1 MKFNFFKRS
10 IKYVYKL
17 KSRGIAQPGSASG
30 LGPEGRKFKS
40 CCPDQNNKNMKK
52 AKIYIPSKTA
62 TQSGRN
68 NSKKWVLEFIKDN
81 SNYDHLMN
89 WESTT
94 DTQSQ
99 VKLYFDDKDSAINY
113 AKK

>member
-1 MKFNFFKRS
+1 
-10 IKYVYKL
+10 
-17 KSRGIAQPGSASG
+17 
-30 LGPEGRKFKS
+30 
-40 CCPDQNNKNMKK
+40 MKK

-68 NSKKWVLEFIKDN
+68 NSKKWVLEFFKDN

-89 WESTT
+89 WESTA

-113 AKK
+113 AKKNNINFDLVESKKTKQIIKSYADNFLS

>member
-1 MKFNFFKRS
+1 
-10 IKYVYKL
+10 
-17 KSRGIAQPGSASG
+17 
-30 LGPEGRKFKS
+30 
-40 CCPDQNNKNMKK
+40 MKK

-68 NSKKWVLEFIKDN
+68 NSKKWVLEFFKDN
-81 SNYDHLMN
+81 CNYDLLMN

-113 AKK
+113 AKKNNIDFDLIKSKKTKQIIKSYADNFLS

>member
-1 MKFNFFKRS
+1 
-10 IKYVYKL
+10 
-17 KSRGIAQPGSASG
+17 
-30 LGPEGRKFKS
+30 
-40 CCPDQNNKNMKK
+40 MKK

-68 NSKKWVLEFIKDN
+68 NSKKWVLEFFKDN

-89 WESTT
+89 WESTN

-113 AKK
+113 AKKNNIDFDLIESKKTKQIIKSYADNFLS

>member
-1 MKFNFFKRS
+1 
-10 IKYVYKL
+10 
-17 KSRGIAQPGSASG
+17 
-30 LGPEGRKFKS
+30 
-40 CCPDQNNKNMKK
+40 MKK

-68 NSKKWVLEFIKDN
+68 NSKKWVLEFFKDN

-99 VKLYFDDKDSAINY
+99 VKLYFDDKDLSLIHI
-113 AKK
+113 

>member
-1 MKFNFFKRS
+1 
-10 IKYVYKL
+10 
-17 KSRGIAQPGSASG
+17 
-30 LGPEGRKFKS
+30 
-40 CCPDQNNKNMKK
+40 MKK
-52 AKIYIPSKTA
+52 AKIYKPSKTA

-68 NSKKWVLEFIKDN
+68 NSKKWVLEFFKDN
-81 SNYDHLMN
+81 SNNDHLMN

-113 AKK
+113 AKKNNIDFDLIDSKKTKQIIKSYADNFLS

>member
-1 MKFNFFKRS
+1 
-10 IKYVYKL
+10 
-17 KSRGIAQPGSASG
+17 
-30 LGPEGRKFKS
+30 
-40 CCPDQNNKNMKK
+40 MKK

-62 TQSGRN
+62 TQSGSN
-68 NSKKWVLEFIKDN
+68 NSKKWVLEFFKDN

-99 VKLYFDDKDSAINY
+99 VKLYFHNKESAINY
-113 AKK
+113 AKKNNIDFDLVESKKTKKIIKSYADNFLS

>member
-1 MKFNFFKRS
+1 
-10 IKYVYKL
+10 
-17 KSRGIAQPGSASG
+17 
-30 LGPEGRKFKS
+30 
-40 CCPDQNNKNMKK
+40 MKK

-68 NSKKWVLEFIKDN
+68 NSKKWVLEFFKDN

-99 VKLYFDDKDSAINY
+99 VKLYFANKESAINY
-113 AKK
+113 AKKNNIDFDLVESKKIKQIIKSYADNFLP

>member
-1 MKFNFFKRS
+1 
-10 IKYVYKL
+10 
-17 KSRGIAQPGSASG
+17 
-30 LGPEGRKFKS
+30 
-40 CCPDQNNKNMKK
+40 MKK

-62 TQSGRN
+62 TQSGRS

-81 SNYDHLMN
+81 SKYDHLMN

-113 AKK
+113 AKKNNIDFEVIEPNKRKITLKSYADNFTK